1 MDMLHLIQ
9 LQDVPWQ
16 PHPTIAGVQT
26 KIFENKASNP
36 EADVLMALV
45 APDGKIPW
53 HVHESARE
61 TAYVLQGQGVILCAP
76 DKEHLQMAQESPL
89 AAGCALTVQVGVWH
103 SVLNTSAEPL
113 ILFAFH
119 TPPTF

>member
-1 MDMLHLIQ
+1 MDMLHLAQ

-16 PHPTIAGVQT
+16 PHPTIAGVLT
-26 KIFENKASNP
+26 KIFENKAGNP
-36 EADVLMALV
+36 QADVLLAQV

-61 TAYVLQGQGVILCAP
+61 TAYVIQGQGVILCAP
-76 DKEHLQMAQESPL
+76 DQAAQPAAQESPL
-89 AAGCALTVQVGVWH
+89 TPGCALTVQAGTWH
-103 SVLNTSAEPL
+103 SVLNTAQEPL

-119 TPPTF
+119 VPPTF